1 MASDTPANTTDNLAL
16 MMPSAMKKT
25 LSEEMPR
32 AEQTD
37 HADDDQ
43 VQSDD
48 EIEQARHQQDENASD
63 QGQQRAQSDVK
74 IHAFSRKS

>member
-1 MASDTPANTTDNLAL
+1 

-25 LSEEMPR
+25 LSQKMPR

-37 HADDDQ
+37 HTDDDQ

-63 QGQQRAQSDVK
+63 QSQQRAQSDVK